1 MEKDPIK
8 GTDYSLEVT
17 TPAQMEAFLK
27 EFNLEMI
34 EMSEYLNEVESMINK
49 ERDIFIKSKELNK
62 DFESRKGNLDNFAR
76 NLDTSRSEEITKIE
90 AELNKEIEAA
100 DQIKI
105 KINEESAKLEVGFA
119 RIGEFDPKLA
129 RESLYKSLRTAYT
142 RMKKEYD
149 AMDSV
154 KTRDV
159 SKEYESVLNESK
171 NAASIGGEEDV
182 VKVGDKV
189 DVGDTYADAKP
200 ISSIEEANATVDGK
214 K

>member
-34 EMSEYLNEVESMINK
+34 EISEYLNEVESMINK

-62 DFESRKGNLDNFAR
+62 DFESRKGNLDNFAK

-90 AELNKEIEAA
+90 AELNEEIEAA

-105 KINEESAKLEVGFA
+105 RINEESVKLQAGFTEVDSFDAKLRE
-119 RIGEFDPKLA
+119 
-129 RESLYKSLRTAYT
+129 ESLYKSLGTAYN
-142 RMKKEYD
+142 RMKSEYD
-149 AMDSV
+149 KMDSIT
-154 KTRDV
+154 TRDV
-159 SKEYESVLNESK
+159 SKEYETVLNESK
-171 NAASIGGEEDV
+171 NAASIDGGKDVVNGHDKLEGDAYDVVQPIETSTEED
-182 VKVGDKV
+182 
-189 DVGDTYADAKP
+189 
-200 ISSIEEANATVDGK
+200 IATVDGK

>member
-62 DFESRKGNLDNFAR
+62 DFESRKGNLDNFAK

-90 AELNKEIEAA
+90 AELNKEIETAT
-100 DQIKI
+100 QIKN
-105 KINEESAKLEVGFA
+105 KIDEESVKIEV
-119 RIGEFDPKLA
+119 
-129 RESLYKSLRTAYT
+129 SLT
-142 RMKKEYD
+142 E
-149 AMDSV
+149 
-154 KTRDV
+154 
-159 SKEYESVLNESK
+159 
-171 NAASIGGEEDV
+171 
-182 VKVGDKV
+182 
-189 DVGDTYADAKP
+189 
-200 ISSIEEANATVDGK
+200 VDGFGVN
-214 K
+214 

>member
-105 KINEESAKLEVGFA
+105 KINEESAKLEVDFAVVDGF
-119 RIGEFDPKLA
+119 EPKLA